1 VFWPIILGPAGI
13 IIGVVNLRRGER
25 RHGQQQIGLGALG
38 LVAGLVIGALVNGGF
53 ASCTQMDLGAR
64 TSDLHAN
71 IQRMLNTRGQ
81 LQRGLAAQN
90 IFVEQG
96 SRMNA
101 AMLRGDLA
109 AACATMDDLEQR
121 IK

>member
-1 VFWPIILGPAGI
+1 
-13 IIGVVNLRRGER
+13 
-25 RHGQQQIGLGALG
+25 
-38 LVAGLVIGALVNGGF
+38 
-53 ASCTQMDLGAR
+53 
-64 TSDLHAN
+64 
-71 IQRMLNTRGQ
+71 MLNTRGQ
-81 LQRGLAAQN
+81 LQRELAAQN